1 MAGGPL
7 HKAMSTASSGR
18 LIHQDGLP
26 LPERY
31 WAVAAIWLA
40 LLMAVVDSSIAN
52 VALPA
57 IATQLH
63 TAPATSIWIVNA
75 YQLVIAVLLLP
86 LAALGEIVTFR
97 RVFLLGLLVFVLA
110 SVGCCL
116 ARSFPALV
124 LARAAQG
131 LGAAGIMSVNP
142 ALVRFTFPL
151 AKLGQG
157 VGLNALIISA
167 ASVIG
172 PSLASLILAHA
183 SWPWL
188 FAVNIPIGI
197 AALLVGVFALPHNAK
212 SGGKLDMPA
221 ALLNVATYG
230 LGIIGLDLLARG
242 GRVLAGLAC
251 IGTSIAAGVALVL
264 RSLPQARPL
273 VPVDLLRSRLFA
285 LTVLTSVASFTAQML
300 AFVAL
305 PFFLQSVLHHTQVAT
320 GLLLTAWPLAVGVAA
335 PLAGRLADRY
345 PAGLLGGLGLAA
357 LALGLG
363 LLGTMQAGTGN
374 AMIIF
379 AMALCGAGF
388 GFFQAPNNRTLLAAA
403 PRARA
408 GAAGGML
415 ASARLTGQTLGATFV
430 AIMFAMAAAPSW
442 PLWLGASV
450 AAAGAGVSLS
460 RLTLRPPP

>member
-1 MAGGPL
+1 MSNAGHETQP
-7 HKAMSTASSGR
+7 
-18 LIHQDGLP
+18 DGLP
-26 LPERY
+26 IPERY

-40 LLMAVVDSSIAN
+40 LLLAVVDSSIAN

-63 TAPATSIWIVNA
+63 VEAATSIWIVNA

-97 RVFLLGLLVFVLA
+97 RIFLFGLLVFVLA
-110 SVGCCL
+110 SIGCCF
-116 ARSFPALV
+116 ARSFTELV
-124 LARAAQG
+124 LARAVQG
-131 LGAAGIMSVNP
+131 VGAAGIMSVNP
-142 ALVRFTFPL
+142 ALVRFTFPM

-157 VGLNALIISA
+157 VGLNALVISV

-183 SWPWL
+183 PWPWL
-188 FAVNIPIGI
+188 FAVNIPIGV
-197 AALLVGVFALPHNAK
+197 AALIVGRFALPYSAK
-212 SGGKLDMPA
+212 SGGRLDILS
-221 ALLNVATYG
+221 ALLNIAAYG
-230 LGIIGLDLLARG
+230 LSIIGLDILARG
-242 GRVLAGLAC
+242 GQVAPGIACMGAG
-251 IGTSIAAGVALVL
+251 ITSGFFLVR

-273 VPVDLLRSRLFA
+273 IPLDLLRNRLFT

-305 PFFLQSVLHHTQVAT
+305 PFFLQKDLHHTQVST

-345 PAGLLGGLGLAA
+345 PAGLLGGAGLGALATGLA
-357 LALGLG
+357 
-363 LLGTMQAGTGN
+363 LLGAMHEGTGN
-374 AMIIF
+374 ATVIF

-388 GFFQAPNNRTLLAAA
+388 GFFQAPNNRTLLASA
-403 PRARA
+403 PRNRA

-430 AIMFAMAAAPSW
+430 AILFGLAANAAS
-442 PLWLGASV
+442 PLWLGAAV
-450 AAAGAGVSLS
+450 AIAGACISLS
-460 RLTLRPPP
+460 RLRRNA